1 MITVRCARVCRPLSG
16 GTRATALVLS
26 IESSV
31 SEEMNM
37 ADASARVQPED
48 SSFGYATGRGSPAY
62 RAGSKHC
69 HLSHI
74 VKTALIAQF
83 RRLRG

>member
-1 MITVRCARVCRPLSG
+1 
-16 GTRATALVLS
+16 
-26 IESSV
+26 
-31 SEEMNM
+31 M